1 MIDRPAEPPSQRLD
15 GAFSWPSGYSAK
27 FMQTGLPTSLQGTP
41 PRSQADIRPRRPAGP
56 VGRAPIAILSRFLS
70 LALLLITFVGT
81 DPAAFA
87 QDIDDETF
95 ADRPIAEVEFK
106 GLERVETRLVQ
117 NNIRTASGQPFDADS
132 LRDDVATLYRLGQF
146 QTVTADAVLL
156 PDGSVKVVYRVTEQ
170 AIIRDVQTVGN
181 TLVSDQELRGQIP
194 LYAGGP
200 RDDFLVEQ
208 SLLRIKDLY
217 RTKGHYLAEVSVDDS
232 RLTEDGILIFII
244 VEGPRVRIKEIEFVG
259 NRNYPA
265 NILGSKIQTKPA
277 ILFFRKGE
285 LDPNR
290 LIDDVA
296 TLDRFYK
303 DRGWI
308 DVRIDSRVMLGPDS
322 KEAKVV
328 FVIDEGRQYR
338 LREIDIA
345 ARGGVESPLDV
356 FTNEQLLAL
365 AKLRPGDPY
374 ERPKVDATIDDI
386 RDAYLQMGFVDARV
400 TARSLRVGEQAEVDM
415 IIEIVEGRAS
425 TAGLITI
432 QGNFLTKDK
441 VIRRLVKVRPG
452 RPLDGTLTEEARIA
466 IERTQLFNEARI
478 SIQQPTP
485 DAPRVRDIIIEVK
498 ERNTGSFNFGAG
510 LGSDSG
516 IFGEF
521 SFRQTNFDIADWPLT
536 AEELISGRAFRGAGQ
551 SFDITVAPGTEVSQ
565 FSVSLTEPHIF
576 ESNVSAQVA
585 SSYRNRI
592 FSQYT
597 EERLA
602 ASGNLGQRLG
612 DVWVGNL
619 SASIQRVELTE
630 FDPST
635 PLAVIDDRGPDLFAT
650 IGGTLRRTTVDDP
663 FRPSKGSALQLG
675 LTKAIPLSIDRTTN
689 DGLSEPENVDYWSVN
704 AELASFLTLYED
716 FLGRK
721 HVLSLQTDVSWIFQG
736 DAPTFQKYYLGGQTF
751 RGFEFRTIS
760 PKSDRT
766 LGQPNGS
773 GDFEPIGGS
782 WLFFAGAQYEVPIV
796 GESFAGV
803 AFVDSGTVSD
813 TPGFDDY
820 RVSVGLGVRLYLP
833 ILGPAPLAF
842 DFGFP
847 LVKQAD
853 DERQVFSFSAALP
866 F

>member
-15 GAFSWPSGYSAK
+15 GAFSWPPGYSAR
-27 FMQTGLPTSLQGTP
+27 FMQTGLPTSFQGTP
-41 PRSQADIRPRRPAGP
+41 PRSQADIRPRRPAGH
-56 VGRAPIAILSRFLS
+56 VGCAPIEILSRFLS
-70 LALLLITFVGT
+70 LVLLLITFVGT

-156 PDGSVKVVYRVTEQ
+156 SDGSVKVIYRVTEQ

-265 NILGSKIQTKPA
+265 NILGSKILTKPA

-338 LREIDIA
+338 LREIEIA

-356 FTNEQLLAL
+356 YTNEQLLAL

-425 TAGLITI
+425 TTGLIMI

-478 SIQQPTP
+478 SIQQPTS

-585 SSYRNRI
+585 GSYRNRI

-597 EERLA
+597 EERLV

-612 DVWVGNL
+612 DVWVGNV

-630 FDPST
+630 FDLST

-663 FRPSKGSALQLG
+663 FRPSKGSALQIG

-704 AELASFLTLYED
+704 MELASFLTLYED

-721 HVLSLQTDVSWIFQG
+721 HILSLQTDASWIFQG

-751 RGFEFRTIS
+751 RGFQFRTIS

-803 AFVDSGTVSD
+803 AFIDSGTVSD

>member
-1 MIDRPAEPPSQRLD
+1 
-15 GAFSWPSGYSAK
+15 
-27 FMQTGLPTSLQGTP
+27 
-41 PRSQADIRPRRPAGP
+41 
-56 VGRAPIAILSRFLS
+56 
-70 LALLLITFVGT
+70 
-81 DPAAFA
+81 
-87 QDIDDETF
+87 
-95 ADRPIAEVEFK
+95 
-106 GLERVETRLVQ
+106 
-117 NNIRTASGQPFDADS
+117 
-132 LRDDVATLYRLGQF
+132 
-146 QTVTADAVLL
+146 
-156 PDGSVKVVYRVTEQ
+156 
-170 AIIRDVQTVGN
+170 
-181 TLVSDQELRGQIP
+181 
-194 LYAGGP
+194 
-200 RDDFLVEQ
+200 
-208 SLLRIKDLY
+208 
-217 RTKGHYLAEVSVDDS
+217 
-232 RLTEDGILIFII
+232 
-244 VEGPRVRIKEIEFVG
+244 
-259 NRNYPA
+259 
-265 NILGSKIQTKPA
+265 
-277 ILFFRKGE
+277 
-285 LDPNR
+285 
-290 LIDDVA
+290 
-296 TLDRFYK
+296 
-303 DRGWI
+303 
-308 DVRIDSRVMLGPDS
+308 
-322 KEAKVV
+322 
-328 FVIDEGRQYR
+328 
-338 LREIDIA
+338 
-345 ARGGVESPLDV
+345 
-356 FTNEQLLAL
+356 
-365 AKLRPGDPY
+365 
-374 ERPKVDATIDDI
+374 
-386 RDAYLQMGFVDARV
+386 MGFVDV
-400 TARSLRVGEQAEVDM
+400 QVSEQSVRVGEQPELDM
-415 IIEIVEGRAS
+415 LISVQEGRRS
-425 TAGLITI
+425 ITGLVQI

-452 RPLDGTLTEEARIA
+452 RPLDGTLTEEARVA

-585 SSYRNRI
+585 GSYRNRI

-597 EERLA
+597 EERLV

-612 DVWVGNL
+612 DVWVGNV

-630 FDPST
+630 FDLST

-663 FRPSKGSALQLG
+663 FRPSKGSALQIG

-704 AELASFLTLYED
+704 MELASFLTLYED

-721 HVLSLQTDVSWIFQG
+721 HILSLQTDASWIFQG

-751 RGFEFRTIS
+751 RGFQFRTIS

-803 AFVDSGTVSD
+803 AFIDSGTVSD

>member
-1 MIDRPAEPPSQRLD
+1 MQKGPST
-15 GAFSWPSGYSAK
+15 FHP
-27 FMQTGLPTSLQGTP
+27 GTP
-41 PRSQADIRPRRPAGP
+41 PRSWASIRSCRPADAVVHAP
-56 VGRAPIAILSRFLS
+56 VEGLARFLS
-70 LALLLITFVGT
+70 LILLLLTLVGA
-81 DPAAFA
+81 DPTALA

-106 GLERVETRLVQ
+106 GLERVEMRLVQ

-132 LRDDVATLYRLGQF
+132 LKDDVATLYRLGQF

-181 TLVSDQELRGQIP
+181 TLVSDQELRAQIP

-208 SLLRIKDLY
+208 SLIRIKDLY

-265 NILGSKIQTKPA
+265 NILGSRIQTKPA

-338 LREIDIA
+338 LREIEIA
-345 ARGGVESPLDV
+345 ASGGVDSPLDV
-356 FTNEQLLAL
+356 FSNEQLLAL
-365 AKLRPGDPY
+365 ARLRPGDPY

-415 IIEIVEGRAS
+415 IIQIVEGRAS
-425 TAGLITI
+425 TAGLIMI

-565 FSVSLTEPHIF
+565 FSISLTEPHIF
-576 ESNVSAQVA
+576 ESNVSAQF
-585 SSYRNRI
+585 SGSYRNRI
-592 FSQYT
+592 FSEYS
-597 EERLA
+597 ENRFVVA
-602 ASGNLGQRLG
+602 GNLGQRLG

-619 SASIQRVELTE
+619 AASIQQVELTD
-630 FDPST
+630 FDPTT
-635 PLAVIDDRGPDLFAT
+635 PLAVYDDRGPDRFVTL
-650 IGGTLRRTTVDDP
+650 GGTLRRTTVDDP
-663 FRPSKGSALQLG
+663 FRPGKGSALQLG
-675 LTKAIPLSIDRTTN
+675 ITKAIPLSIDRQTTP
-689 DGLSEPENVDYWSVN
+689 GFSEPETVDYWAVN

-736 DAPTFQKYYLGGQTF
+736 NAPTFQRYYLGGQTF

-766 LGQPNGS
+766 IGEPNGS
-773 GDFEPIGGS
+773 GDFEPIGGN

-803 AFVDSGTVSD
+803 VFVDSGTVSD
-813 TPGFDDY
+813 TPGFEDY

-847 LVKQAD
+847 LVKQPD

>member
-1 MIDRPAEPPSQRLD
+1 
-15 GAFSWPSGYSAK
+15 
-27 FMQTGLPTSLQGTP
+27 MQTGPPTFLESGTT
-41 PRSQADIRPRRPAGP
+41 PRSRADTLPCRSAKSARR
-56 VGRAPIAILSRFLS
+56 VPIGILDRFLCV
-70 LALLLITFVGT
+70 ALLLLTLVGT
-81 DPAAFA
+81 GPTTFA

-117 NNIRTASGQPFDADS
+117 NNIRTASGQPFDAGS

-156 PDGSVKVVYRVTEQ
+156 PDGSVKVIYRVTEQ

-181 TLVSDQELRGQIP
+181 SLVSDQELRGQIP

-265 NILGSKIQTKPA
+265 NILGSRIQTKPA

-308 DVRIDSRVMLGPDS
+308 DVRVDSRVMLGPDS

-338 LREIDIA
+338 LRAIDIA
-345 ARGGVESPLDV
+345 ASGGLDSPLDV

-365 AKLRPGDPY
+365 ADLRPGDPY
-374 ERPKVDATIDDI
+374 ERPRVDATIDGI
-386 RDAYLQMGFVDARV
+386 RDAYFQMGFVDARV

-415 IIEIVEGRAS
+415 IIQIVEGPSS
-425 TAGLITI
+425 TTGLIMI

-452 RPLDGTLTEEARIA
+452 RPLDGTLTEEARVA

-576 ESNVSAQVA
+576 ESNVSAQFA
-585 SSYRNRI
+585 GSYRNRI

-597 EERLA
+597 EERLV

-619 SASIQRVELTE
+619 AASVQRVELTD

-650 IGGTLRRTTVDDP
+650 IGATLRRTTVDDP
-663 FRPSKGSALQLG
+663 FRPGRGSALQIG

-751 RGFEFRTIS
+751 RGFQFRTIS
-760 PKSDRT
+760 PKSDQT
-766 LGQPNGS
+766 LGQPGGS
-773 GDFEPIGGS
+773 GNFEPIGGS
-782 WLFFAGAQYEVPIV
+782 WLLFAGAQYEVPIV

-803 AFVDSGTVSD
+803 VFVDSGTVSD

-847 LVKQAD
+847 LIKQPD